1 MRLGILL
8 AMLLGGGTLAT
19 SQWVA
24 INSGLN
30 GHVRVLIYDSL
41 TARLY
46 VFGHF
51 TEAGN
56 GLIVNGTT
64 YYEDNEWHSMGAGVD
79 NPGAYAPK
87 TAALSVDSVMI
98 TGSFQTMVGIPNTE
112 RIALWNGEEWQ
123 SIGGTGANGA
133 VWGIM
138 ANEEGW
144 VVGGAYSEIGGISSR
159 RLARY
164 HNGTWENLC
173 MYPDMSESA
182 AYASIIKYQG
192 NYVVGGNIHNFPGI
206 NEIGVLIDDTLRA
219 MGPGVLGDAWV
230 NDMKVYHDELY
241 VAGEFYSGA
250 GNPGSG
256 IMKWNGSE
264 WSDPVPGVQYITQ
277 VHDLDVY
284 DDKLFIGGRCMLP
297 GSSDY
302 YTLAMYTPG
311 QLCLF
316 GMNINA
322 VMNAIAGAPG
332 GLYVVP
338 NVPSLVVDG
347 VPLDRLA
354 FYDTT
359 QGYDTCIA
367 LPTSV
372 DELMHEAEDLHIYPN
387 PTTGTLTLALPG
399 NVSGTIAV
407 SVFDAQGKLAL
418 AIPALSVSGSAPVEL
433 ELGDLPFG
441 MYLLRV
447 EQSQRTYSSNITFIL
462 E

>member
-1 MRLGILL
+1 MRLGIFLTI
-8 AMLLGGGTLAT
+8 LLGGGPFAT

-24 INSGLN
+24 MDSGLN

-51 TEAGN
+51 TEADGA
-56 GLIVNGTT
+56 IVNGTT
-64 YYEDNEWHSMGAGVD
+64 YFQNDEWHALGEGIESVAGNPVIGAAVQ
-79 NPGAYAPK
+79 N
-87 TAALSVDSVMI
+87 DSVMVL
-98 TGSFQTMVGIPNTE
+98 GSFPSAVGVPNTH
-112 RIALWNGEEWQ
+112 RVALWNGEEWQ
-123 SIGGTGANGA
+123 SIGGTGAIGG

-138 ANEEGW
+138 ADEDGW
-144 VVGGAYSEIGGISSR
+144 VVGGNYSEIGGISSR

-219 MGPGVLGDAWV
+219 MGPGILGDAWV
-230 NDMKVYHDELY
+230 NDMKAYHDELY
-241 VAGEFYSGA
+241 VAGEFYAGA

-316 GMNINA
+316 GKNINA

-354 FYDTT
+354 FYDAT
-359 QGYDTCIA
+359 QGFDTCIA

-372 DELMHEAEDLHIYPN
+372 DELLHMGPTLQVYPN
-387 PTTGTLTLALPG
+387 PTIGYVTVVCSNLDGPVTLTVFDTQGKVVHRILVTGTGRTS
-399 NVSGTIAV
+399 N
-407 SVFDAQGKLAL
+407 
-418 AIPALSVSGSAPVEL
+418 VEL
-433 ELGDLPFG
+433 D
-441 MYLLRV
+441 V
-447 EQSQRTYSSNITFIL
+447 EHLVPGLYFIRAEGWENGFQANGSFVL